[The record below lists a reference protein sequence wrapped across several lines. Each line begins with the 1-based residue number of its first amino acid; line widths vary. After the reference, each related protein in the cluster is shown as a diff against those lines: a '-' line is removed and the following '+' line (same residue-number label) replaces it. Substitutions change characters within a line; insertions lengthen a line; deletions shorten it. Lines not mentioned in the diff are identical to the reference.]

1 VSVALEPPRTT
12 PVVTRAPNGGA
23 PARRAVVRWSWR
35 LFRREWRQQLLVLAL
50 LTMAVAATTAGLA
63 VAVNA
68 TSPGETRI
76 TLPGSDPRLG
86 DDIVALRQA
95 YGPVTVAH
103 HQRITVPG
111 SVSRVDLRAQD
122 HTGNHPTLRLRSG
135 RFPAAANEVALTDGV
150 SRLLD
155 LRVGGTWHE
164 GGRALRV
171 VGVVENPRNL
181 DDDFALVA
189 PGQAEPAASV
199 TVTLDHNPGRL
210 RSVWVPSG
218 TPLGISAESPT
229 AKEAAAAVVLALGA
243 IGLLLVGLVAVAGFT
258 VMAQRRLRALGMLGS
273 IGATDGHV
281 RLVMLANGAAVG
293 IVAAAGGALVGVV
306 GWLAVASPLENLAGH
321 RIDRFALPWPAIA
334 GAVVLAVLTAI
345 VAAWWPA
352 RSVSRVSV
360 VAALS
365 GRPPRPQP
373 AHRFAA
379 SGGALLAAG
388 IVLIAL
394 SHERQHVFVLAGTV
408 LTTVGILL
416 LAPLAVRVLGAV
428 ASRARVGVRLALRDL
443 SRFQARSGAAL
454 GAITLAI
461 GIAATIAVAASA
473 THVPSDDTAGNLAS
487 NQLVVHLSPNGDDGL
502 IPDIS
507 TAQLQASQQRVD
519 QIAAS
524 LHTRDV
530 VTLEA
535 AVNPSASAQIR
546 PDAGP
551 DGGQGGAIAAAL
563 VGITNEAHGQTIK
576 RVAGV
581 YVATPALLT
590 RFGIRADEISTN
602 TDLLTSRRQLKGLK
616 LSYGFRDEL
625 TPTTQTA
632 SLPHYTSAPN
642 TLITTSAVQRLG
654 LQPKPA
660 SWLVQTSRPLTSA
673 QLHTVRNLAAGVGL
687 NVETRTQRR
696 SHAQLGHDATAAGIL
711 LALGILAMTVGLIRS
726 ETAHDLRTLTATGA
740 SRGTRRTITAATA
753 GALAL
758 LGGVIGTGGAY
769 LALTAWYRSELDAL
783 THVPV
788 LDVVALTLGL
798 PLVAAVGGWLVSGR
812 EPPAIARQ
820 PLE

>member
-1 VSVALEPPRTT
+1 VSVALEPPRART
-12 PVVTRAPNGGA
+12 VTARAENGGA

-35 LFRREWRQQLLVLAL
+35 LFRREWRQQLLVLIL
-50 LTMAVAATTAGLA
+50 LTVAVGATTAGLA

-68 TSPGETRI
+68 TAPGETRI
-76 TLPGSDPRLG
+76 ILPGSDSRLD
-86 DDIVALRQA
+86 DDIAALREA

-103 HQRITVPG
+103 HQRIRVPG
-111 SVSRVDLRAQD
+111 SVSTVDLRAQD
-122 HTGNHPTLRLRSG
+122 HTGDHPTLRLRSG
-135 RFPAAANEVALTDGV
+135 RFPVGANEVALTEGV
-150 SRLLD
+150 ARLLD
-155 LRVGGTWHE
+155 LKIGDTWHQ

-171 VGVVENPRNL
+171 VGTVENPRNL
-181 DDDFALVA
+181 DDEFALVA

-199 TVTLDHNPGRL
+199 TVTLDHNPARF
-210 RSVWVPSG
+210 RSVPVPSG
-218 TPLGISAESPT
+218 SPLGVDAESPT
-229 AKEAAAAVVLALGA
+229 AKAAAAAVVLALGA

-273 IGATDGHV
+273 IGATDRHV
-281 RLVMLANGAAVG
+281 RLVMLANGAVVG
-293 IVAAAGGALVGVV
+293 VVAAVAGALLGVV
-306 GWLAVASPLENLAGH
+306 GWLAAASPLENLAGH
-321 RIDRFALPWPAIA
+321 RIDRFALPWAAIA

-352 RSVSRVSV
+352 RSVSRISV

-379 SGGALLAAG
+379 SGGLLLAAG
-388 IVLIAL
+388 VVLLGL
-394 SHERQHVFVLAGTV
+394 SHERRRVFVLIGTV
-408 LTTVGILL
+408 VTTVGILL

-428 ASRARVGVRLALRDL
+428 GSRARVGVRLALRDL

-454 GAITLAI
+454 GAITLAV
-461 GIAATIAVAASA
+461 GIAATIAVGASA
-473 THVPSDDTAGNLAS
+473 THVTGDAAAGNLAS

-502 IPDIS
+502 IPDMS
-507 TAQLQASQQRVD
+507 TAQLQAAQQRVD

-535 AVNPSASAQIR
+535 AVNPSASSQLK
-546 PDAGP
+546 PGAGA
-551 DGGQGGAIAAAL
+551 DGQGGSIAAAL
-563 VGITNEAHGQTIK
+563 VGITNEGHGQTIK
-576 RVAGV
+576 RVAPV
-581 YVATPALLT
+581 YVATPALLA
-590 RFGIRADEISTN
+590 RYGLHAADVAAN
-602 TDLLTSRRQLKGLK
+602 TDLLTSLRQLHGLQ
-616 LSYGFRDEL
+616 LSYGFRQEFV
-625 TPTTQTA
+625 PRTQA
-632 SLPHYTSAPN
+632 APLPRYTSAPT
-642 TLITTSAVQRLG
+642 TLITTAAVERLG
-654 LQPKPA
+654 LQPTPA

-673 QLHTVRNLAAGVGL
+673 QLSTVRNLAAGAGL
-687 NVETRTQRR
+687 NVETRTERQSR
-696 SHAQLGHDATAAGIL
+696 AQLGHDATAAGIL

-726 ETAHDLRTLTATGA
+726 EAAHDLRTLTATGA

-758 LGGVIGTGGAY
+758 LGGVIGTAGAY

-798 PLVAAVGGWLVSGR
+798 PLVAVVGGWLLAGR
-812 EPPAIARQ
+812 EPAAIARQ

>member
-1 VSVALEPPRTT
+1 VSVALEPPRTA
-12 PVVTRAPNGGA
+12 PVVTRAPNGGG

-35 LFRREWRQQLLVLAL
+35 LFRREWRQQLLVLTL
-50 LTMAVAATTAGLA
+50 LTVAVAATTAGLA

-68 TSPGETRI
+68 MSPGETRI
-76 TLPGSDPRLG
+76 TLPGSDPRLD
-86 DDIVALRQA
+86 DDIAALRQA
-95 YGPVTVAH
+95 YGAVTVAN
-103 HQRITVPG
+103 HQRIKVPG

-171 VGVVENPRNL
+171 VGMVENPRNL
-181 DDDFALVA
+181 DDEFALVA

-199 TVTLDHNPGRL
+199 TVTLDHNPARL
-210 RSVWVPSG
+210 RSVSVPSG
-218 TPLGISAESPT
+218 TPLGVSAESST
-229 AKEAAAAVVLALGA
+229 AKEAAAAVVLALGT

-273 IGATDGHV
+273 IGATDRHV

-293 IVAAAGGALVGVV
+293 VVAAAGGALVGVV
-306 GWLAVASPLENLAGH
+306 GWLAAASPLENLSGH

-345 VAAWWPA
+345 VAGWWPA
-352 RSVSRVSV
+352 RSASRVSV

-388 IVLIAL
+388 LVLIGL
-394 SHERQHVFVLAGTV
+394 SQERRHVFVLAGAV

-454 GAITLAI
+454 GAITLAV
-461 GIAATIAVAASA
+461 GIAATIAVGASA
-473 THVPSDDTAGNLAS
+473 THVPSDDAAGNLAS
-487 NQLVVHLSPNGDDGL
+487 NQLVVHLSANGDDGL

-507 TAQLQASQQRVD
+507 TAQLQAARQRVD

-530 VTLEA
+530 VMLEA
-535 AVNPSASAQIR
+535 AVNPSASAQIK

-551 DGGQGGAIAAAL
+551 DGQGGSIAAAL
-563 VGITNEAHGQTIK
+563 VGITNQGHGQAIK
-576 RVAGV
+576 RVAGL
-581 YVATPALLT
+581 YVATPALLA
-590 RFGIRADEISTN
+590 RYGIRADDISAN
-602 TDLLTSRRQLKGLK
+602 TDLLTSRRQLQGLK
-616 LSYGFRDEL
+616 LSYGFREER
-625 TPTTQTA
+625 TPTTQPA
-632 SLPHYTSAPN
+632 SLPRYTSAPN

-654 LQPKPA
+654 LQPTPA

-673 QLHTVRNLAAGVGL
+673 QLSKVRNLAAGVGL

-696 SHAQLGHDATAAGIL
+696 SQAQLGHDATAAGIL
-711 LALGILAMTVGLIRS
+711 LALAILAMTVGLIRS

-758 LGGVIGTGGAY
+758 LGGVIGTAGAY

-783 THVPV
+783 THVPM